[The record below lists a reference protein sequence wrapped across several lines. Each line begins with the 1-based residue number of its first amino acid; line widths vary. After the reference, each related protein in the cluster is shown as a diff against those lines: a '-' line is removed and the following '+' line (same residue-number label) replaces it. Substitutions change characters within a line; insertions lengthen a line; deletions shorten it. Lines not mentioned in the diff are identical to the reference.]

1 VAVTR
6 PGRLT
11 ELAREAGLSPVELR
25 AVLAA
30 EIDRVV
36 RERVREA
43 TARDRALFNGDR
55 RASRRQS
62 GQPRDRRIEVP
73 TACPEGHVYGPADF
87 DRRGRRRCSRCRPG
101 KKL

>member
-62 GQPRDRRIEVP
+62 GQPRDRRIEGSDRMP
-73 TACPEGHVYGPADF
+73 GGACV
-87 DRRGRRRCSRCRPG
+87 RPG
-101 KKL
+101 RLRPERPAPLLAL